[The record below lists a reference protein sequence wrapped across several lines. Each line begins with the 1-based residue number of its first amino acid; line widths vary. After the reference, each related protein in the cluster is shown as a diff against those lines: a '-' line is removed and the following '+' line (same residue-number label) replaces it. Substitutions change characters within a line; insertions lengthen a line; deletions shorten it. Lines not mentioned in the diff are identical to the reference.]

1 MVFKEM
7 AHLREVYRRYKE
19 ILFPKGT
26 RRRKIYDLI
35 RKGISVIENQGFRG
49 FFKKLYLYFNPL
61 HFGKI
66 KVKNLVIPS
75 EEHKIIEK
83 IKSKISVII
92 PTKNAGRDFE
102 YLLQRLRTQKGVSN
116 LEIVIIDSGSE
127 DSTIEVG
134 KRYSDILL
142 TIPPDEFSHSKTRN
156 LAADSSTGEYLLFLS
171 QDVIPADDLL
181 IHDMIRIL
189 NSESKIGAVT
199 CRQIPRSD
207 ADLKAI
213 FDLYSYY
220 EHFKVYNDLIVSVD
234 NIDSL
239 NSFEKR
245 RISQIANICC
255 LIRKS
260 TFQNYKFRGEYGE
273 DLDLGLRLLRDGYK
287 LCYLY
292 SHAVIHSHNRSCLYF
307 FKANYKD
314 RRTMSNILNQES
326 RIWNFKDYNLFLLE
340 IKRFYLLLK
349 NFLFKYVPDNNM
361 GYINSNEL
369 EDIINKFY
377 KLTGNLTHFDNIP
390 KDEFYNFL
398 TYIQDNYKE
407 ERVLNEIYENK
418 LKKILNN
425 DFFELLQRFIA
436 FLKIY
441 EPVES
446 EEVKTALLKLFGSL
460 AGVLFGDFISYLY
473 KEENMVENLRSIDEI
488 IFRGV

>member
-1 MVFKEM
+1 
-7 AHLREVYRRYKE
+7 
-19 ILFPKGT
+19 
-26 RRRKIYDLI
+26 
-35 RKGISVIENQGFRG
+35 
-49 FFKKLYLYFNPL
+49 
-61 HFGKI
+61 
-66 KVKNLVIPS
+66 
-75 EEHKIIEK
+75 
-83 IKSKISVII
+83 
-92 PTKNAGRDFE
+92 
-102 YLLQRLRTQKGVSN
+102 
-116 LEIVIIDSGSE
+116 
-127 DSTIEVG
+127 
-134 KRYSDILL
+134 
-142 TIPPDEFSHSKTRN
+142 
-156 LAADSSTGEYLLFLS
+156 
-171 QDVIPADDLL
+171 
-181 IHDMIRIL
+181 
-189 NSESKIGAVT
+189 
-199 CRQIPRSD
+199 
-207 ADLKAI
+207 
-213 FDLYSYY
+213 
-220 EHFKVYNDLIVSVD
+220 
-234 NIDSL
+234 
-239 NSFEKR
+239 
-245 RISQIANICC
+245 

-340 IKRFYLLLK
+340 IKRIYLLLK